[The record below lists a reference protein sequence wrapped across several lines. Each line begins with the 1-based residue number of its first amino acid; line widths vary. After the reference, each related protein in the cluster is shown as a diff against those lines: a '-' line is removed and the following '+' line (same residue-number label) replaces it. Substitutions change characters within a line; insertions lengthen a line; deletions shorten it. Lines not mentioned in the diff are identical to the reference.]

1 MKEKYYSLDNI
12 LAKDCQ
18 YNVIFGERSNG
29 KSYAVEEYILKRYCE
44 TGTQGAIIRRWHED
58 FKGKRGQAVYS
69 PLVSNDLISKYTNGR
84 WTGVYYYSAQWF
96 LCRKDEDDETK
107 IIKDTK
113 PFCYAFAITEM
124 EHDKST
130 SYPDVTTV
138 LFDEFITR
146 GGYVNDE
153 FVLFMNT
160 LSTIIRD
167 RDNVRIFMLGN
178 TVNKYCPYFGE
189 MGLTHAMSMQQ
200 GSIDVYSY
208 GDSRLHVAVE
218 YCGNL
223 DKKGGLIKRK
233 KKSDFYF
240 AFDNPRLQMIKS
252 GSWELPIYPHK
263 PVDFAPKDIKFI
275 YFIRFKDNL
284 LQCEIVMRDKY
295 NFTFIHPKTTPL
307 QSPEKDLIFD
317 TDASA
322 LYTRSRKLGQGIN
335 KRNIVAKIIEY
346 YNNDK
351 VFFSDNNTGDILTNY
366 LDWCRKATLTD

>member
-1 MKEKYYSLDNI
+1 MMSKYYSLTNI
-12 LAKDCQ
+12 LSKHCQ

-29 KSYAVEEYILKRYCE
+29 KSYAVENYILKQYCE
-44 TGTQGAIIRRWHED
+44 TGKQGAIIRRWHED

-69 PLVSNDLISKYTNGR
+69 PLVSNDLISKYTGGE

-96 LCRKDEDDETK
+96 LCRKDPEDSTK
-107 IIKDTK
+107 IIKDIK

-167 RDNVRIFMLGN
+167 RDDVKIFMLGN
-178 TVNKYCPYFGE
+178 TVNKYCPYFSE
-189 MGLTHAMSMQQ
+189 MGLTHAMSMPQ
-200 GSIDVYSY
+200 GTIDVYTY
-208 GDSRLHVAVE
+208 GDSDLRVAVE
-218 YCGNL
+218 YCGAK
-223 DKKGGLIKRK
+223 DKKGIIKPHR
-233 KKSDFYF
+233 KKSDLYF
-240 AFDNPRLQMIKS
+240 AFNNPRLQMIKS
-252 GSWELPIYPHK
+252 GSWELPLYPHR
-263 PVDFAPKDIKFI
+263 PCEFTPKDIKFI
-275 YFIRFKDNL
+275 YFIKFKDKL
-284 LQCEIVMRDKY
+284 LQCEIIMTGKY

-307 QSPEKDLIFD
+307 QKPDKDLIFD
-317 TDASA
+317 TEASP
-322 LYTRSRKLGQGIN
+322 LYNMARKINQGMN
-335 KRNIVAKIIEY
+335 KRSIVSKIIDY

-351 VFFSDNNTGDILTNY
+351 VFFSDNNTGDILQNY
-366 LDWCRKATLTD
+366 LDWCRKATLTS

>member
-1 MKEKYYSLDNI
+1 
-12 LAKDCQ
+12 
-18 YNVIFGERSNG
+18 
-29 KSYAVEEYILKRYCE
+29 
-44 TGTQGAIIRRWHED
+44 
-58 FKGKRGQAVYS
+58 
-69 PLVSNDLISKYTNGR
+69 
-84 WTGVYYYSAQWF
+84 
-96 LCRKDEDDETK
+96 
-107 IIKDTK
+107 
-113 PFCYAFAITEM
+113 
-124 EHDKST
+124 
-130 SYPDVTTV
+130 
-138 LFDEFITR
+138 
-146 GGYVNDE
+146 
-153 FVLFMNT
+153 
-160 LSTIIRD
+160 
-167 RDNVRIFMLGN
+167 MLGN